1 MNIWRQ
7 LPWLTKVYM
16 VIIAMLVGLLMVLV
30 LARADVPPF
39 GQLQAMAISTR
50 ERDSNAPET
59 SLTPA
64 AAAPAI
70 QAGTPAIV
78 ASSQAEI
85 RSGPSSDS
93 PSVGSLQAG
102 QRAEIVGIT
111 VDNQWWA
118 IKLPGAPDRR
128 GWVFTDQ
135 VEVDNPQGLS
145 IPAVQIDLSP
155 QRTVTPQRAVVV
167 AIANVFIRDGPGTF
181 FNQIGLLPNGQAAD
195 VLGVSRDYYWW
206 AIEIPGTDRQGW
218 VAADYVVARNA
229 ESVSV
234 VDPQEVN
241 SAPEVPTPAIG
252 APRVT
257 ALATVNIRE
266 GPGTVHAVIGKL
278 QQDQRAEVVGR
289 SADGEWWAIKLAETS
304 GGVGWVDARFVRA
317 ENVENVPVI
326 E

>member
-1 MNIWRQ
+1 MNILKQ
-7 LPWLTKVYM
+7 LPWLTKVYLLAI
-16 VIIAMLVGLLMVLV
+16 VLLVSLLLTLI
-30 LARADVPPF
+30 LARAEVAPF
-39 GQLQAMAISTR
+39 DQLRVMVDSYR
-50 ERDSNAPET
+50 SRDGDKTEVT
-59 SLTPA
+59 LTPL

-70 QAGTPAIV
+70 QPGAPVVV
-78 ASSQAEI
+78 ASSQADI

-93 PSVGSLQAG
+93 PPVGSLEAG
-102 QRAEIVGIT
+102 QKAEIVGIT

-118 IKLPGAPDRR
+118 IKLPEAPDRR
-128 GWVFTDQ
+128 GWVSTDQ

-145 IPAVQIDLSP
+145 IPAVQVDLSP
-155 QRTVTPQRAVVV
+155 QRTVTPQNAVVV

-229 ESVSV
+229 ESASV
-234 VDPQEVN
+234 VDPQEIN

-278 QQDQRAEVVGR
+278 AQDQRAEVVGR
-289 SADGEWWAIKLAETS
+289 SADGEWWAIRLADTS
-304 GGVGWVDARFVRA
+304 GGVGWVDARFVTA
-317 ENVENVPVI
+317 ENVENTPVI